1 MKLHYALLCSKVL
14 HDSKKTFMICVFGLI
29 NCILLHPLF
38 VLHNRSYLNRFP
50 PQDEEVL
57 CSHHH
62 EPHKFMAEDLLN
74 LIGLRRPWISL
85 EDDGKKKAC
94 ITTSV
99 FSSSSSYL
107 FDSNADSHGVYRPL
121 DQDLLLVIAAY
132 DHRLQQKLFAAPVL
146 KDINCTRLS
155 VKNPSFIG
163 GGLWVISSPNL
174 HLRLVVSLHHLRG
187 EVLQTQGC
195 LKSGAHCIQVGS
207 QCCRLHIKNRIFN

>member
-1 MKLHYALLCSKVL
+1 MFLSAGTKATPISDGYQECRQASSKVL
-14 HDSKKTFMICVFGLI
+14 EEFLCDNSGPSVDRQLHLADLLVD
-29 NCILLHPLF
+29 LLHEIDDKVHQLVFIHLF
-38 VLHNRSYLNRFP
+38 CVEVGDEEADVIALNRFP

-74 LIGLRRPWISL
+74 LIG
-85 EDDGKKKAC
+85 
-94 ITTSV
+94 
-99 FSSSSSYL
+99 L

-132 DHRLQQKLFAAPVL
+132 DHRLQQKLFAA
-146 KDINCTRLS
+146 
-155 VKNPSFIG
+155 
-163 GGLWVISSPNL
+163 PNL

-207 QCCRLHIKNRIFN
+207 QCCRHFI